1 MPTLSPA
8 LLDGFVT
15 ELLIEHGTPRRIAE
29 PVAASLVGAD
39 LRGHNSH
46 GAMRVPRYGRMIAD
60 GAIVPDVEP
69 TADHDGA
76 TGLVDGHDAYGQL
89 VGRVGVETAIEA
101 AEETGLAAI
110 GVRNASH
117 LGRVGEW
124 AERAADRGY
133 LFLAFVN
140 TQGGSATVAAPGTVD
155 RRLSTNPIAVG
166 VPTFDELPFSI
177 VLDAATSQ
185 VANGK
190 VRDRVARGEPV
201 PEGWLIGPDGETM
214 TDGARFMNGEGAALP
229 LGGLLS
235 GYKGFGFGII
245 AELMA
250 GIVSDG
256 LVMGQRS
263 ADWASNAAAFIAI
276 DPLSFTTRS
285 AVEARIAALAGHVK
299 SAAPSA
305 AVPVTG
311 GAKPELLAL
320 PGEPEY
326 RTAMDRLAEGVPL
339 PDRVVDELV
348 EIAAESDREIEIP
361 DGLPANSNG

>member
-8 LLDGFVT
+8 QLDGFVT
-15 ELLIEHGTPRRIAE
+15 ELLIEHGTPRRLAE

-124 AERAADRGY
+124 AERAADQGY

-299 SAAPSA
+299 SAAPLA